1 METKR
6 GLSKIALVIIILV
19 VLLIIAGGTFLTIW
33 LIENNKEVV
42 PVEIELY
49 EDYEEGQGF
58 SPEDDMIGTQLTP
71 LASGLKEYRN
81 DELGIR
87 FGYLEELEIPE
98 DSEEEDGTYVSV
110 MKSSNSEK
118 TVVFR
123 VGKIDVSQT
132 DIDHIQKQA
141 DALTKELIKAETYT
155 VEEEIDGKMVTR
167 TIVPEKVSDIKQTYS
182 IFAGQLAVRFSY
194 TENKMKCTRILT
206 IKDGYVFSISYKA
219 NNDNYKATEEAKI
232 FDSFEFIQKIDE
244 VEKSELNTIVID
256 DKEYTLPIKQ
266 TKMDGLI
273 IDNKYATQK
282 IQPNYFTIVSLYN
295 NQQPKYSAYVYN
307 AKASLGNIGD
317 GYVTAISTDVSRGGN
332 LRIYKGIQLGTN
344 YATVKELLGSPSR
357 QYTSQDDL
365 TLTNIYQIEGV
376 TIQLKFR
383 NDNMEGKPNDASKVV
398 AIMIK
403 VTR

>member
-1 METKR
+1 
-6 GLSKIALVIIILV
+6 
-19 VLLIIAGGTFLTIW
+19 
-33 LIENNKEVV
+33 
-42 PVEIELY
+42 
-49 EDYEEGQGF
+49 
-58 SPEDDMIGTQLTP
+58 
-71 LASGLKEYRN
+71 
-81 DELGIR
+81 
-87 FGYLEELEIPE
+87 
-98 DSEEEDGTYVSV
+98 
-110 MKSSNSEK
+110 
-118 TVVFR
+118 
-123 VGKIDVSQT
+123 
-132 DIDHIQKQA
+132 
-141 DALTKELIKAETYT
+141 
-155 VEEEIDGKMVTR
+155 
-167 TIVPEKVSDIKQTYS
+167 
-182 IFAGQLAVRFSY
+182 
-194 TENKMKCTRILT
+194 MKCTRILT

-317 GYVTAISTDVSRGGN
+317 GSVTAISTDVSRGGN